1 MVRMGAL
8 ILAAVLLAKDGEV
21 QGRVVKVEETKLDSG
36 GVKVVV
42 VLRTERGEVRLHV
55 PFGRTEE
62 GWGIDPKL
70 AGQARELD
78 PGALVAIGYW
88 EGDGVKIIKWIE
100 RLKDEAKEEANRKRE
115 EEERMHRER
124 EEEERRKKEEAMRRE
139 KEGDKKPSDKEA
151 AKRREEEKRKEEEK
165 RREAEKRGDKE
176 KSEADSREKDQ
187 KLRGIVKQIRRE
199 RNGEG
204 DVVKVA
210 VILKVDKKEFVLWVP
225 YRKVEGRWMIDKE
238 ILRKVDS
245 LKEGWVVTIGFY
257 VAEEARFIKWIEVN
271 EEGGEEEKRPPEKK
285 EPEKDRK

>member
-1 MVRMGAL
+1 MGAM

-21 QGRVVKVEETKLDSG
+21 QGRVVKVEETKLDGG
-36 GVKVVV
+36 GVKIVV

-70 AGQARELD
+70 AAQARELE
-78 PGALVAIGYW
+78 PGALIAIGYW

-115 EEERMHRER
+115 EEERNRD
-124 EEEERRKKEEAMRRE
+124 EEAMRRE
-139 KEGDKKPSDKEA
+139 KEGDKKPSDKE
-151 AKRREEEKRKEEEK
+151 REAQKRKEEEK
-165 RREAEKRGDKE
+165 RREADKRSDKE
-176 KSEADSREKDQ
+176 RKEAEARERDQ
-187 KLRGIVKQIRRE
+187 KMRGIVKQIRRE

-210 VILKVDKKEFVLWVP
+210 VILKVEKKEYVFWVP

-245 LKEGWVVTIGFY
+245 LREGWDVTIGFY
-257 VAEEARFIKWIEVN
+257 IAEEARFIKWIEVN
-271 EEGGEEEKRPPEKK
+271 QEGGDEEREPEKK
-285 EPEKDRK
+285 EGEKDRK